1 MLVQATCVGV
11 PGVWCLVRFARRG
24 SGRVW
29 SGLYSA
35 PPARAAWLH
44 AARRRWERASARALR
59 AWRPAARGSA
69 APGEHSQQ
77 SAAARPPLP
86 QPRAAGGW
94 APGALWQCPQQPR
107 ALVPPSVRRDV
118 DMLESQSSRLR
129 GTVGSWTLGS
139 EAGPQPFFAT
149 LMQQKSRGKVVA
161 AQRPEGRSLSG
172 GILTRKMISGDLLEI
187 YSTAKWDSRTVEA
200 CNCLDQARH
209 HTTHTCARALE
220 VAWFSKGKR
229 RAAKTCCVHSF
240 F

>member
-1 MLVQATCVGV
+1 VS
-11 PGVWCLVRFARRG
+11 GVWSDLHGEGVAACGPGFIAHRRRG
-24 SGRVW
+24 QRGCTRRGAAGSVRRLGRCVH
-29 SGLYSA
+29 GAPRHGA
-35 PPARAAWLH
+35 PPL
-44 AARRRWERASARALR
+44 RASTVSNRQ
-59 AWRPAARGSA
+59 PRG
-69 APGEHSQQ
+69 
-77 SAAARPPLP
+77 PPLP
-86 QPRAAGGW
+86 RPRAAGGW

-187 YSTAKWDSRTVEA
+187 YSTAKWDSRRCRLSGRGVMGACATRAVEWHGLGEA
-200 CNCLDQARH
+200 ESGRTMLYID
-209 HTTHTCARALE
+209 LY
-220 VAWFSKGKR
+220 
-229 RAAKTCCVHSF
+229 F